1 MATES
6 RIVSVKF
13 LGFLQRLAG
22 GREASVE
29 VEASATVA
37 DLLASLGATYG
48 PEFVGAVFRA
58 PGEAHTHLRVFLN
71 EEEASMTD
79 CVTRG
84 DAPAA
89 RMDLLVLPMVA
100 GGSS

>member
-1 MATES
+1 MT
-6 RIVSVKF
+6 VKF
-13 LGFLQRLAG
+13 LGFLESLAG
-22 GREASVE
+22 RREARVKIE
-29 VEASATVA
+29 
-37 DLLASLGATYG
+37 DGATILDVLRLLGEAYG
-48 PEFVGAVFRA
+48 PGFSAALFRA
-58 PGEAHTHLRVFLN
+58 PDQVQTHLRVFLN